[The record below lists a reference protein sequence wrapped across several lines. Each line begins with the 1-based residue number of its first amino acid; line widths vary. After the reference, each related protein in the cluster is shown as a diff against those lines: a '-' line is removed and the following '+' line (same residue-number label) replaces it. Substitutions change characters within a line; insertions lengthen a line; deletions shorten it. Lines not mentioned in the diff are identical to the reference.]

1 MEEELFCLP
10 DSSGLL
16 VNLKKLKSHLWQRER
31 KREGGDGWKKRRS
44 EKKEEGR
51 LVKFMDEK

>member
-31 KREGGDGWKKRRS
+31 KREGGDGWKK
-44 EKKEEGR
+44 KEEGR